1 MIVDIEKLN
10 QINPDLKER
19 ITSISELNTASIYLL
34 ELSDRLS
41 GAQFQFIAQNI
52 SDTFNSLGLQCIII
66 PNGVIENVYKLRGGD
81 GNDSRTSTK

>member
-1 MIVDIEKLN
+1 MIVDIEKLD

-19 ITSISELNTASIYLL
+19 IKSVSELNTDSIYLL

-41 GAQFQFIAQNI
+41 ASQFQFIAQNI

-66 PNGVIENVYKLRGGD
+66 PIGVIENVYKLRGGD

>member
-1 MIVDIEKLN
+1 MIVDIEKLD

-19 ITSISELNTASIYLL
+19 IKSVSELNTDSIYLL

-41 GAQFQFIAQNI
+41 ASQFQFIAQKI

-66 PNGVIENVYKLRGGD
+66 PNGVIENVYKLRGGEGD
-81 GNDSRTSTK
+81 DSRTSTK

>member
-1 MIVDIEKLN
+1 MIVDIEKLD

-19 ITSISELNTASIYLL
+19 IKSVSELNTDSIYLL

-41 GAQFQFIAQNI
+41 ASQFQFIAQNI

>member
-1 MIVDIEKLN
+1 MIIDIEKVD

-19 ITSISELNTASIYLL
+19 IKSVSELNTDSIYLL

-41 GAQFQFIAQNI
+41 ASQFQFIAQNI

-66 PNGVIENVYKLRGGD
+66 PNGVIENVYKLRGGEGD
-81 GNDSRTSTK
+81 DSRTSTK

>member
-1 MIVDIEKLN
+1 MIVDIEKLD

-19 ITSISELNTASIYLL
+19 ITSVSELNTDSIYLL

-41 GAQFQFIAQNI
+41 AAQFQFIAQNI

-66 PNGVIENVYKLRGGD
+66 PNGVIENVYKLRGGEGD
-81 GNDSRTSTK
+81 DSRTSTK

>member
-1 MIVDIEKLN
+1 MIVDIEKLD

-19 ITSISELNTASIYLL
+19 IKSVSELNTDSIYLL

-41 GAQFQFIAQNI
+41 ASQFQFIAQNI

-66 PNGVIENVYKLRGGD
+66 PNGVIENVYKLRGGEGD
-81 GNDSRTSTK
+81 DSRTGTK

>member
-1 MIVDIEKLN
+1 MIVNIEKLD

-19 ITSISELNTASIYLL
+19 IKSVSELNTDSIYLL

-41 GAQFQFIAQNI
+41 ASQFQFIAQNI

-66 PNGVIENVYKLRGGD
+66 PNDVIENVYKLRGGEGD
-81 GNDSRTSTK
+81 DSRTSIK